1 MLALGNL
8 PGQELP
14 PDGCQIGGPSY
25 AKPAEV
31 LDNHGKNQGPAILFH
46 GTTWPGCIIR

>member
-1 MLALGNL
+1 
-8 PGQELP
+8 
-14 PDGCQIGGPSY
+14 
-25 AKPAEV
+25 V